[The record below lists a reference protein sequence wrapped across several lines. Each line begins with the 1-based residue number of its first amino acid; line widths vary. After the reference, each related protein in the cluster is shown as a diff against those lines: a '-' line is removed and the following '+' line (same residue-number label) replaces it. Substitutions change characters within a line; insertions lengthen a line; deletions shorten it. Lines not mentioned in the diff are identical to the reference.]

1 MATYADLKARIIRET
16 IRDDLSDTLA
26 LSLTQAI
33 KDAIEFYADQRL
45 WFNETILTSVTV
57 LNNEYVSLP
66 GTLALRKLD
75 RFAITVGATQYPL
88 RAQSLVQIED
98 WAKAI
103 QTQGQPTDYAV
114 YGSQDIPTYRL
125 WPRPNAVFPLTWV
138 GVIDEPALSAD
149 SDTNSWTTYGY
160 GLITARAKML
170 LFRDQFRDAEG
181 AQLAANAEAQQL
193 QTLKVETARRLGTGR
208 IRSSW

>member
-1 MATYADLKARIIRET
+1 MATYADMQARIIREMN
-16 IRDDLSDTLA
+16 RDDLGDTLA

-33 KDAIEFYADQRL
+33 QDAIQFYADQRF
-45 WFNETILTSVTV
+45 WFNESIASSVTV

-66 GTLALRKLD
+66 GTTNFRKLD

-88 RAQSLVQIED
+88 RPQSLVTIED

-114 YGSQDIPTYRL
+114 YGAADVPTYRL

-138 GVIDEPALSAD
+138 GVVDLSTLSAG
-149 SDTNSWTTYGY
+149 SDTNSWTTYAQA
-160 GLITARAKML
+160 LIVARAKML
-170 LFRDQFRDAEG
+170 LYRDQFRDTEG
-181 AQLAANAEAQQL
+181 AQIAANAEAQQL
-193 QTLKVETARRLGTGR
+193 ATLKVETARRLGTGR
-208 IRSSW
+208 MKSSW

>member
-1 MATYADLKARIIRET
+1 MATYAELKARIIRET
-16 IRDDLSDTLA
+16 NRDDLSDTLA

-33 KDAIEFYADQRL
+33 KDAIEYYADQRF
-45 WFNETILTSVTV
+45 WFNEAILTSVTV

-75 RFAITVGATQYPL
+75 LFAITIGATQYTL
-88 RAQSLVQIED
+88 RMQSLKQIEE

-103 QTQGQPTDYAV
+103 QTQGQPTNFAV
-114 YGSQDIPTYRL
+114 YGATDIPTYRL
-125 WPRPNAVFPLTWV
+125 WPRPNAVFPLTWI
-138 GVIDEPALSAD
+138 GVIDESTLSAD

-170 LFRDQFRDAEG
+170 LYRDQFRDQEG
-181 AQLAANAEAQQL
+181 AVIAANAEAQQL
-193 QTLKVETARRLGTGR
+193 HKLKSETARRLGTGR
-208 IRSSW
+208 MRSSW

>member
-1 MATYADLKARIIRET
+1 MATYADLQARIIRET
-16 IRDDLSDTLA
+16 NRDDLGDTLA

-33 KDAIEFYADQRL
+33 QDAIAFYADQRF
-45 WFNETILTSVTV
+45 WFNESIATSVTV

-66 GTLALRKLD
+66 GTTNFRKLD

-114 YGSQDIPTYRL
+114 YGSADTPTYRL

-138 GVIDEPALSAD
+138 GVVDLGTLSAGSD
-149 SDTNSWTTYGY
+149 SNSWTTYGQA
-160 GLITARAKML
+160 LIVARAKML
-170 LFRDQFRDAEG
+170 LYRDQFRDMEG
-181 AQLAANAEAQQL
+181 AQVAANAEAQQL
-193 QTLKVETARRLGTGR
+193 NTLKTETARRLGTGR
-208 IRSSW
+208 MKSSW

>member
-1 MATYADLKARIIRET
+1 MATYAELQARIIRET

-33 KDAIEFYADQRL
+33 KDAIEFYADTRF
-45 WFNETILTSVTV
+45 WFNEYIASSVTV

-66 GTLALRKLD
+66 SGVNLRKLD
-75 RFAITVGATQYPL
+75 RFAITIGATQYPL

-125 WPRPNAVFPLTWV
+125 WPRPNAVFPLTWI
-138 GVIDEPALSAD
+138 GVIDQPTLVNA

-170 LFRDQFRDAEG
+170 LYRDQFRDPEG
-181 AQLAANAEAQQL
+181 ATIAANAEAQQL
-193 QTLKVETARRLGTGR
+193 SKLKRETASRLGTGR
-208 IRSSW
+208 IKSSW